1 MYKNNLKGTNH
12 ELTKQP
18 KKIPGILQ
26 IQERTKPKDNK
37 SLQNRPYPISSL
49 HIRKCL
55 AKRKNRRLHNT
66 ITQKI

>member
-1 MYKNNLKGTNH
+1 MYKKKLEGTNH

-18 KKIPGILQ
+18 EKIPGILQ

-37 SLQNRPYPISSL
+37 SLQNRSYSISSL
-49 HIRKCL
+49 HIRKRP